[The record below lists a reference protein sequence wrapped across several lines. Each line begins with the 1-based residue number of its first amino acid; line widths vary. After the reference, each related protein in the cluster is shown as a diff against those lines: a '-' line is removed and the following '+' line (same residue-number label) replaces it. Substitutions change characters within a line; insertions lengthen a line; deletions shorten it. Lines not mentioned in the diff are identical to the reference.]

1 MPGWRKGLNGTEG
14 RTEEVSKQDMGPVSD
29 RLSPPGCI
37 LFL

>member
-14 RTEEVSKQDMGPVSD
+14 RTEEVSKQDMGLVSD